1 MVKILQSKIN
11 LNLFLLLFCIVFSQV
26 VFAQEKKPKVALV
39 LSGGGAKGIAHIR
52 TLQVLDSLH
61 IVPDLIV
68 GNSMGSI
75 VGGLYA
81 MGYSGD
87 SIASL
92 TKNANWEK
100 LLGGR
105 VSLNKVG
112 AEEKSEYNRYLIEL
126 DFKNGNINTGLYLLN
141 DQNLREFIAF
151 LAVPSYEIEQF
162 DDLPIP
168 FRAVATDIINGEEV
182 ILDQGSLAMAMRAS
196 MSIPGVFSPVR
207 HQNMLLV
214 DGGLL
219 NNFPADI
226 AKNLGADIIIG
237 SDVGDDPKTIE
248 SLNSISALLF
258 QGTMMNS
265 NKKRPANRELCDILI
280 DHSPYLTHTTSDF
293 FKANAIYEE
302 GKMATNQQNDAL
314 VALSNRLK
322 KFKQRKH
329 ELPVTKTEFVFDTIV
344 YQDISKSNLALVKAR
359 TAMRPNKKYTIQ
371 DIEDGLGRA
380 MGTTIFKDIEFTR
393 LRDDG
398 QFGLILKGVEKSKHQ
413 IKGSLHFDGY
423 RGAGLI
429 ANYTG
434 RNIIG
439 QASRSL
445 ITVDFAKQPKARVQ
459 YQKNFGSDRDWW
471 WRTEVFGQ
479 LLEQKIFLEGKNV
492 DEVKLNYFEFDN
504 QINRNL
510 SSLKSYV
517 GFGAKHKYIQL
528 KPTIDPEVKNNILSL
543 EKYSFSTYEVYAH
556 FKYSNLNDV
565 LYPTKGSQIHAVLSR
580 ALSNNIQ
587 VSYIDPNIIKPDVPS
602 NNYTKLSL
610 GFEERV
616 SLKPT
621 LTGIIS
627 LNSGFLF
634 EDPTQDDDFLFSTF
648 GYGAKYFLGGNIID
662 PRSDN
667 YTFSGLTESELAV
680 SQFLKLGLGLQIKS
694 VRNVFFI
701 PHLEMASVGY
711 GKFDDFISNVFSA
724 KGRWE
729 NYEDPSF
736 LASVGAMVS
745 YKSILGPVNFDIS
758 WVNSTNKLRFFI
770 GIGFPLNRSN

>member
-1 MVKILQSKIN
+1 MAKILQSKIN
-11 LNLFLLLFCIVFSQV
+11 LNLFLLLFCMAFSQV

-52 TLQVLDSLH
+52 TLQVLDSLN

-92 TKNANWEK
+92 TKNANWER

-182 ILDQGSLAMAMRAS
+182 ILEQGSLAMAMRAS

-207 HQNMLLV
+207 HENTLLV

-280 DHSPYLTHTTSDF
+280 DHAPYLTHSTSDF

-302 GKMATNQQNDAL
+302 GKMATNQQIDAL

-329 ELPVTKTEFVFDTIV
+329 ELPVTRTEFVFDTIV
-344 YQDISKSNLALVKAR
+344 YQDISQSNLALVKAR
-359 TAMRPNKKYTIQ
+359 TAMQPNEEYTIQ

-445 ITVDFAKQPKARVQ
+445 ITLDFAKQPKARLQ
-459 YQKNFGSDRDWW
+459 YQKNFGGDRDWW

-479 LLEQKIFLEGKNV
+479 
-492 DEVKLNYFEFDN
+492 
-504 QINRNL
+504 
-510 SSLKSYV
+510 
-517 GFGAKHKYIQL
+517 
-528 KPTIDPEVKNNILSL
+528 IL
-543 EKYSFSTYEVYAH
+543 
-556 FKYSNLNDV
+556 D
-565 LYPTKGSQIHAVLSR
+565 
-580 ALSNNIQ
+580 
-587 VSYIDPNIIKPDVPS
+587 
-602 NNYTKLSL
+602 
-610 GFEERV
+610 
-616 SLKPT
+616 
-621 LTGIIS
+621 
-627 LNSGFLF
+627 
-634 EDPTQDDDFLFSTF
+634 
-648 GYGAKYFLGGNIID
+648 
-662 PRSDN
+662 
-667 YTFSGLTESELAV
+667 
-680 SQFLKLGLGLQIKS
+680 
-694 VRNVFFI
+694 
-701 PHLEMASVGY
+701 
-711 GKFDDFISNVFSA
+711 
-724 KGRWE
+724 
-729 NYEDPSF
+729 
-736 LASVGAMVS
+736 
-745 YKSILGPVNFDIS
+745 
-758 WVNSTNKLRFFI
+758 
-770 GIGFPLNRSN
+770 